1 MCDKKKSLM
10 GMLDSAVVELKA
22 LGKELS
28 KMASD
33 VEKQFTFTPKELE
46 QATTAYKK
54 CRTGG
59 KDHDTCSAN
68 VGQAMDV
75 PAISV
80 SMYMT
85 RDKIRQ
91 PYDEQAAQAVDAMVS
106 KHRMDLKDTL
116 QDALGHAKDTAQDTV
131 TDWVRDK
138 DNEENYEA
146 FVVAIITGAAGVL
159 GAVFPPTGVALA
171 VSSGVLGVIQS
182 VPKSDDPQGAFRD
195 KMRQAYN
202 SAYED
207 AYNRID
213 DILDA
218 WQKTL
223 TTVPKSLEEAKKD
236 LIKQVYP
243 KAANGFTVS
252 SQIISKRVA
261 KELSKAWKMAEDA
274 RKKAEDAAYVKRMQ
288 RQHDFDMAHPGKEF
302 CWVAR
307 EVVPE
312 SWTDVR
318 HYILRESPDWFRDLY
333 GERGPAA
340 AAALR
345 QNPQQRAELRPAF
358 ELLARRGRGE
368 DVEVNL
374 AILNRLARHLQA
386 QA

>member
-1 MCDKKKSLM
+1 MCDKKKSLL
-10 GMLDSAVVELKA
+10 GIIDSTLVGLKA
-22 LGKELS
+22 LGDELTEAAS
-28 KMASD
+28 KVA
-33 VEKQFTFTPKELE
+33 EHYTFTPDELK

-59 KDHDTCSAN
+59 KDHDTCSAT
-68 VGQAMDV
+68 VGQSMDV
-75 PAISV
+75 PTISV
-80 SMYMT
+80 SFYMT
-85 RDKIRQ
+85 RDKIRLPFDQ
-91 PYDEQAAQAVDAMVS
+91 QTARDVDAMIS
-106 KHRMDLKDTL
+106 KHRIDFKDTL

-146 FVVAIITGAAGVL
+146 FVSAIITGAAGVL
-159 GAVFPPTGVALA
+159 GAVFPPTGVAIA
-171 VSSGVLGVIQS
+171 VGTGVLGVIQS

-223 TTVPKSLEEAKKD
+223 TTVPKNVDEAKKD

-252 SQIISKRVA
+252 SQTISKRVT
-261 KELSKAWKMAEDA
+261 KQLNKAWKKAEAA
-274 RKKAEDAAYVKRMQ
+274 RKKAEEQKKINDIKRH
-288 RQHDFDMAHPGKEF
+288 HDFIMSHPGAEF

-307 EVVPE
+307 EVVPD

-318 HYILRESPDWFRDLY
+318 HYILGESPDWFRELY
-333 GERGPAA
+333 GEQGPAA
-340 AAALR
+340 ATVLR
-345 QNPQQRAELRPAF
+345 RNPQQREELRPAF

-368 DVEVNL
+368 DVEVSL
-374 AILNRLARHLQA
+374 ATLNQLARHLRDQA
-386 QA
+386 